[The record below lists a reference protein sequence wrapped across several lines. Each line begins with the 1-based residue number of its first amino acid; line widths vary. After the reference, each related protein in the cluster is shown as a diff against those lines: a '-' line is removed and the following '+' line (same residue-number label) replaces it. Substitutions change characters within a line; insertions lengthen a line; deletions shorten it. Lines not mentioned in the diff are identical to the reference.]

1 MKLLRV
7 SWVLVLAATAALS
20 CGKGS
25 TGAAAGTHAPITG
38 TLQLTVTAGAGF
50 GTVFWA
56 ALRRDGADEFRIEK
70 VKAGTRTALA
80 WREEVTQPRTWRLKF
95 GPSRH
100 PTYQLLLLREGTAKP
115 EVRLAELGSFHDPE
129 KSLAIAYFAVP
140 LDGEK
145 ELGITL
151 ENPRPLEVSAMDPA
165 GAPLAGVRVVGIRTP
180 RYLFQDGFDPERVDA
195 MQLSWSW
202 DFWNFDH
209 VPTIKLPPARILTA
223 KTDEKGSCRL
233 DAFAGWAGVSERDE
247 RFVMPRSVLVMPDVR
262 SLRLSVARPAAN
274 VRLTAEGLPG
284 RDTTITERGLLVE
297 GEWPL
302 PPGFKP
308 ARWSERLSFLQSKTA
323 EFFTPC
329 REVRVKPLS
338 RVHKIT
344 SGDLVKEIA
353 PGEARKHMVVVEET
367 PHKTIEG
374 EVVFEETDRISRE
387 HCGIELYEGGPA
399 GKLIRAAGSLGGPGV
414 PKSGRVPFAFHVG
427 EEGPYTLAVRTGNY
441 SCAVVRDLRA
451 PKEELIV
458 RVSLDKKNIPCL
470 LTVRGRDGAEVEGP
484 VVGAWPQRDL
494 VSDFISGSRPSGKPG
509 LNTFVIHAES
519 GSAILRDV
527 KLEEGQTPRLEATL
541 TPGTKVTG
549 RLVDLEGRPVGGQ
562 WVHLSWPGY
571 FRMASAFRWLSD
583 LTGEDGRF
591 EVPRVPAGAWR
602 LYLRGSGAP
611 AGDLFRVPAESATW
625 DAGDLKIDRSEAPG
639 TK

>member
-1 MKLLRV
+1 MRITRTLGF
-7 SWVLVLAATAALS
+7 LALASAGALS

-25 TGAAAGTHAPITG
+25 SGARSGTHAPITG
-38 TLQLTVTAGAGF
+38 TLQLTIAADADF
-50 GTVFWA
+50 GTEFWA
-56 ALRRDGADEFRIEK
+56 ALRRDGADEFKIEK

-80 WREEVTQPRTWRLKF
+80 WREEVTQPRTWKLKF

-100 PTYQLLLLREGTAKP
+100 PTYQLLLLREGTSKP
-115 EVRLAELGSFHDPE
+115 EVRLADLGSFHDPA

-145 ELGITL
+145 DLQVTL
-151 ENPRPLEVSAMDPA
+151 KKPGPLEVSVMDPT
-165 GAPLAGVRVVGIRTP
+165 GAPLAGLRVVGITTP
-180 RYLFQDGFDPERVDA
+180 LYVFQDGFDPERVDA

-209 VPTIKLPPARILTA
+209 VPAIKLPPARIVTA
-223 KTDEKGSCRL
+223 KTDEQGACRL
-233 DAFAGWAGVSERDE
+233 EAFTGWAGVSERDE
-247 RFVMPRSVLVMPDVR
+247 RFVMPRSILAMADVR
-262 SLRLSVARPAAN
+262 SLRLCVARPPAS

-297 GEWPL
+297 GDWPL

-329 REVRVKPLS
+329 KEVRVKPLS

-344 SGDLVKEIA
+344 AGEIVKEIP
-353 PGEARKHMVVVEET
+353 PGEARKHKVVLEELE
-367 PHKTIEG
+367 HKTIEG

-399 GKLIRAAGSLGGPGV
+399 GRLIRAAGSLGGPGV
-414 PKSGRVPFAFHVG
+414 PKSGRVPFAFHVL

-441 SCAVVRDLRA
+441 SCAVVRDVKA

-458 RVSLDKKNIPCL
+458 RVSLDKKNIPCT
-470 LTVRGRDGAEVEGP
+470 LTVKGKDGTEAAGY
-484 VVGAWPQRDL
+484 VVGAWPHRDL

-527 KLEEGQTPRLEATL
+527 RLEEGQSPKLEATL

-549 RLVDLEGRPVGGQ
+549 RLVEGDGRPMGGQ

-591 EVPRVPAGAWR
+591 EIPRVPAGEWR

-611 AGDLFRVPAESATW
+611 AGELLKVPAEGAAW
-625 DAGDLKIDRSEAPG
+625 DAGDLKTSA